1 VRAIHLDQ
9 YEAIN
14 GIDRG
19 ILERL
24 LNASRSAD
32 GASTQASQGQRR
44 KTIQTAAAGSL
55 INELI
60 PKFDEDTSLVAELNY
75 FNKNFKAQN
84 GHQDFFPPVALTTV
98 LSGAGRGQE
107 PRTIR
112 RRTEGVYVQTE

>member
-1 VRAIHLDQ
+1 VRAIHLDK

-32 GASTQASQGQRR
+32 GARTQASQGQRR

-60 PKFDEDTSLVAELNY
+60 PKFDEDTSLAV
-75 FNKNFKAQN
+75 N
-84 GHQDFFPPVALTTV
+84 GATDVNSAADVSRVFDAAVGYPAATAAGESVYPV
-98 LSGAGRGQE
+98 SGR
-107 PRTIR
+107 
-112 RRTEGVYVQTE
+112 